1 MCPSLRKQ
9 GISTLHANSCSR
21 QRGLGLPSALFLI
34 LIMILI
40 VAAINQL
47 NEMSAAAYGREWLG
61 MRAFYAAESGAQL
74 SAVYVLTPEIAPVC
88 DANFIN
94 NLNLTTFGL
103 SECRVN
109 VACDEM
115 IVQTNTYFTLTST
128 GTCGTGIDT
137 ATRAIQIRLAP

>member
-1 MCPSLRKQ
+1 MYPNTSRKQ
-9 GISTLHANSCSR
+9 ALTFQRNSWHR
-21 QRGLGLPSALFLI
+21 QAGLGLPSALFLI

-74 SAVYVLTPEIAPVC
+74 SAVYVLTPEVAPVC

-109 VACDEM
+109 VVCDEV
-115 IVQTNTYFTLTST
+115 IVQANSYVTLTST
-128 GTCGTGIDT
+128 GVCGTGID
-137 ATRAIQIRLAP
+137 AASRAIQIRLAP